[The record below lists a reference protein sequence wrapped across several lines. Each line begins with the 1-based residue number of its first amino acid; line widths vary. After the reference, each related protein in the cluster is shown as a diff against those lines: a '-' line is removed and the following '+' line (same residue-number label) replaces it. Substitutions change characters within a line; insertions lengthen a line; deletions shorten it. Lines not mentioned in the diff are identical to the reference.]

1 MSDDQDKRQKR
12 LETFRAVVG
21 ERIAALNVAWIQ
33 LEQGAGTIDATAN
46 LRGTLHTLKGEA
58 GLLGFRDIA
67 DIAHALEDLVE
78 RAVAE
83 GTPPSPDVGQVVL
96 DAFDLIETLAARP
109 PADATPAV
117 AIMLASIGRS
127 HARPVAEPAEPDKPT
142 SATSVAAPGLAT
154 ESTGAATAALLRA
167 TGAPD
172 ARTDARTDAKSDAIV
187 EAISEIPGD
196 TARATVPRSRSTYAV
211 RVHPQQL
218 DRMRDIISELLLAR
232 TRLALSAAAL
242 HEQRYGLPAGDLAAA
257 LAPRDVAPLGGGL
270 LGGERTRNDVLR
282 SIESQLRENVMRM
295 STLITALD
303 EVSRELRMVSIAVL
317 FDRYPVAVRRISRE
331 LGREVT
337 LRCHGEAVEADRD
350 VLEALDAPL
359 LHLVHNAL
367 DHGIEAPEARRAAGK
382 PPVGTLTLRA
392 RLSSDTL
399 HVEIADDGAGVDIER
414 VRRLIIDRGIFDAAT
429 ARSLS
434 EQQVLQCLFLPG
446 VSTRTEVTAFSGR
459 GVGLDVVQK
468 TVRNLGGSV
477 EIQSKRGVGT
487 TFRIAVP
494 IRAAITGV
502 LLFRVGRGWYALPN
516 SALVGLAEIDSLTQV
531 DRLGGPAVHYEGAL
545 VPIIALEPVLSE
557 EPPVPSLAPRGTRR
571 LIIARDGQR
580 LVAFSGSHS
589 HSQREAILG
598 SVSSLMG
605 EDTLI
610 SAGMSMEDGSVALV
624 LNVAKVIEAS
634 RRNLG
639 AAAPAD
645 APALADAPAPLVL
658 VAEDSP
664 IVRDLIVESLRAHGL
679 RVLEAGDG
687 REALDR
693 LASQPDIDLLVTD
706 VEMPRLDGLGLIAQL
721 RARGGRR
728 IPAIVVST
736 RGSDE
741 DKLAAV
747 EVGADAYL
755 VKSDFSR
762 EGLWSIISRFLG

>member
-33 LEQGAGTIDATAN
+33 LEQGAGNTDATAN

-67 DIAHALEDLVE
+67 DIAHALEDLVD

-96 DAFDLIETLAARP
+96 DAFDLVETLAARP

-117 AIMLASIGRS
+117 ATMLASIGRS
-127 HARPVAEPAEPDKPT
+127 HARPSAAEPAGATRAATPVAVPASSGASAGAVPAAVEP
-142 SATSVAAPGLAT
+142 AT
-154 ESTGAATAALLRA
+154 E
-167 TGAPD
+167 
-172 ARTDARTDAKSDAIV
+172 AIT
-187 EAISEIPGD
+187 D
-196 TARATVPRSRSTYAV
+196 TARATVPRTRSTYAV

-242 HEQRYGLPAGDLAAA
+242 HEQRYGIPAGDLAAT
-257 LAPRDVAPLGGGL
+257 LAPREVAPLGGGL
-270 LGGERTRNDVLR
+270 LGGEPTRNDVLR

-317 FDRYPVAVRRISRE
+317 FDRYPVAVRKISRE

-337 LRCHGEAVEADRD
+337 LHSHGEAVEADRD

-367 DHGIEAPEARRAAGK
+367 DHGIESPDARRASGK
-382 PPVGTLTLRA
+382 SPVGTLTLRA
-392 RLSSDTL
+392 RVSSDTL

-414 VRRLIIDRGIFDAAT
+414 VRRLIVERGIFDAAT
-429 ARSLS
+429 TRSMS
-434 EQQVLQCLFLPG
+434 EQQVLQCLFLAG

-477 EIQSKRGVGT
+477 EIHSKRGAGT
-487 TFRIAVP
+487 TFHLTVP

-516 SALVGLAEIDSLTQV
+516 SALVGLAELDSLAQIE
-531 DRLGGPAVHYEGAL
+531 RLGGPAVHYEGAL

-557 EPPVPSLAPRGTRR
+557 EPPAPALTPRGTRR

-610 SAGMSMEDGSVALV
+610 SAGMSIEDGSVALV

-639 AAAPAD
+639 AASPAHAD
-645 APALADAPAPLVL
+645 APAHVDAPAPLVL

-687 REALDR
+687 REALER

-762 EGLWSIISRFLG
+762 EGLWSIVSRFLG